1 MLLPI
6 KPICSFS
13 KIRRDGTSLI
23 FIQYCQSA
31 ENKTLLNTEIAIPP
45 NHWNKK
51 LERVSDN
58 LPTAFGIANDLN
70 KEIQRQI
77 RLAED
82 IISYALANKIPD
94 PVQFAKSTFTP
105 NFNLSTL
112 EKAVKENKAA
122 KPKVNKDFF
131 VQFNEYIKSK
141 EQSVAASTLQ
151 VFKNLKVILQ
161 SFESYREKAINFD
174 EIDYNFYEEFLN
186 YLSFE
191 HIHQNKKEVLKGF
204 KTNTVGKNIKQL
216 IIFLINRRQKKIIPE
231 LDTTGFRIPQ
241 EESDAIYLTP
251 EEINRILCIDLSKL
265 PHLQKYR
272 DLLVFGCLTGLR
284 FSDFS
289 VIRSED
295 VRDGMLYKKQGKTK
309 HWVVI
314 PLRDEANYIF
324 VNNFKRNIP
333 TISNPDFN
341 YYIKEV
347 GRVADI
353 VQPVKHS
360 YDKGS
365 KNHIETKPKYEWI
378 TSHTCRR
385 SFCTNE
391 FLAGT
396 PVELIMKISGHKSL
410 KDFYKYIKIAPEQ
423 AGQRIKE
430 IWKNRG
436 EINIENQQIEFK
448 KEKV

>member
-6 KPICSFS
+6 KPICSAS
-13 KIRRDGTSLI
+13 KMRRDGTSLI
-23 FIQYCQSA
+23 FIQYCESA

-45 NHWNKK
+45 TCWNKK
-51 LERVSDN
+51 LTRIADA
-58 LPTAFGIANDLN
+58 LPKGFGKADELN
-70 KEIQRQI
+70 KELQRQI

-82 IISYALANKIPD
+82 IISYALTKKFPD
-94 PVQFAKSTFTP
+94 PVEFAKNTFTP
-105 NFNLSTL
+105 DFDLNQL
-112 EKAVKENKAA
+112 EKAAKENKAA

-131 VQFNEYIKSK
+131 FQLDDYIKSK
-141 EQSVAASTLQ
+141 EKSVAPATLH
-151 VFKNLKVILQ
+151 VFNNLKLILH
-161 SFESYREKAINFD
+161 SFQEYRNKPIIFD
-174 EIDYNFYEEFLN
+174 EIDLNFYEEFLN

-191 HIHQNKKEVLKGF
+191 HIHQNRKKVLKGF

-216 IIFLINRRQKKIIPE
+216 IIFLKNRKQKKIIPD
-231 LDTTGFRIPQ
+231 LDTAGFKIP
-241 EESDAIYLTP
+241 EEEADAIYLTP
-251 EEINRILCIDLSKL
+251 EEINQILFVDLSRI

-289 VIRSED
+289 VIRADD
-295 VRDGMLYKKQGKTK
+295 VRDGMLYKKQCKTK

-333 TISNPDFN
+333 NISNPDFN

-347 GRVADI
+347 GRVAGLF
-353 VQPVKHS
+353 QPVKHS
-360 YDKGS
+360 YLKGS
-365 KNHIETKPKYEWI
+365 RNFVETKPKYHWI

-430 IWKNRG
+430 IWKGRG
-436 EINIENQQIEFK
+436 EIGADKGK
-448 KEKV
+448 KIA

>member
-6 KPICSFS
+6 KPICSAS
-13 KIRRDGTSLI
+13 KMRRDGTSLI
-23 FIQYCQSA
+23 FIQYCESA
-31 ENKTLLNTEIAIPP
+31 ENKTLLNTEIAIAP
-45 NHWNKK
+45 NYWNKK
-51 LERVSDN
+51 LMRISDA
-58 LPTAFGIANDLN
+58 LPKGFGKSDELN
-70 KEIQRQI
+70 KELQRQM

-82 IISYALANKIPD
+82 IISYALTKKIPD
-94 PVQFAKSTFTP
+94 PVQFAKLTFRPDFKITE
-105 NFNLSTL
+105 L
-112 EKAVKENKAA
+112 EKAVKENIVV

-131 VQFNEYIKSK
+131 FQFDDYIKSK
-141 EQSVAASTLQ
+141 EKSVAPATVH
-151 VFKNLKVILQ
+151 VFKNLKLILQ
-161 SFESYREKAINFD
+161 SFQTYRKKLITFD
-174 EIDYNFYEEFLN
+174 DIDLDFYEEFLN

-216 IIFLINRRQKKIIPE
+216 IIFLKNRKQKKIVSD
-231 LDTTGFRIPQ
+231 LDTTGFKIP
-241 EESDAIYLTP
+241 EEEADAIYLTP
-251 EEINRILCIDLSKL
+251 EEINQILFVDLSEL

-289 VIRSED
+289 VIRSDD
-295 VRDGMLYKKQGKTK
+295 VRDGMLYKKQTKTK
-309 HWVVI
+309 HWVVV
-314 PLRDEANYIF
+314 PLRDEASYIF
-324 VNNFKRNIP
+324 INNFKRNIP
-333 TISNPDFN
+333 AISNPDFN

-347 GRVADI
+347 GRVAGLL
-353 VQPVKHS
+353 QPVKHS
-360 YDKGS
+360 YLKGS
-365 KNHIETKPKYEWI
+365 RNFIETKPKYEWI

-430 IWKNRG
+430 IWKGRG
-436 EINIENQQIEFK
+436 EIGSQ
-448 KEKV
+448 KVQKIA

>member
-1 MLLPI
+1 MLFSI
-6 KPICSFS
+6 KSICSAS
-13 KIRRDGTSLI
+13 KVRRDGTSLI

-31 ENKTLLNTEIAIPP
+31 DNKTLLNTEIAIPP
-45 NHWNKK
+45 KYWNKK
-51 LERVSDN
+51 LERISEN
-58 LPTAFGIANDLN
+58 LPSTFGLVSNLN
-70 KEIQRQI
+70 KDLQRQI

-82 IISYALANKIPD
+82 IISHALVKKVTN
-94 PVQFAKSTFTP
+94 PVDFAKNTFKP
-105 NFNLSTL
+105 DFNLSEL
-112 EKAVKENKAA
+112 EKAVKENKAV
-122 KPKVNKDFF
+122 KLKINKDFF
-131 VQFNEYIKSK
+131 FQLDDYIKSK

-161 SFESYREKAINFD
+161 SFERFRQTTITFD

-204 KTNTVGKNIKQL
+204 KTNTVGKNIKQF
-216 IIFLINRRQKKIIPE
+216 IIFLKNRKQKKIAPE
-231 LDTTGFRIPQ
+231 LDTTGFKIPE
-241 EESDAIYLTP
+241 EESDAIYLTS
-251 EEINRILCIDLSKL
+251 EEINQILHVDLSEF

-289 VIRSED
+289 VIRVDD
-295 VRDGMLYKKQGKTK
+295 VRDGMLYKKQCKTK

-324 VNNFKRNIP
+324 INNFKRDIP

-341 YYIKEV
+341 YYVKEV
-347 GRVADI
+347 GRVAGLI
-353 VQPVKHS
+353 QPVKHS
-360 YDKGS
+360 YLKGS
-365 KNHIETKPKYEWI
+365 RNFVETKPKYQWI

-430 IWKNRG
+430 IWKGRG
-436 EINIENQQIEFK
+436 QIGA
-448 KEKV
+448 EKV